1 MHKAMLMFLTLFLTL
16 FPTLSPALAAVPTGA
31 QTAVPALAQAG
42 AAAQIPPRENAPQA
56 CDSSQLLLLANS
68 SPSADAAQP
77 SLFRLGETLQIS
89 LRDACAA
96 QLTQELA
103 QREAVDAVQ
112 LRLDNV
118 AMAKLPVTVSQGANL
133 GELILAF
140 HLVRVPQEAENRT
153 SWDQLLGKKH
163 KSFVMPLP
171 VALTIGAKP
180 AYAAYAAQSPSPFR
194 FYVATGKQVFWT
206 AGLCLLLFFASFS
219 LLVASPSALRDSR
232 HGLYSLGKSQMAF
245 WGLLVM
251 LSFAGVWLLTGA
263 MERIPEQVLI
273 LLGISGAT
281 GLSAIVIGNNKQAN
295 QAAANARPR
304 ATQGFWRDICN
315 DGNGLSF
322 HRMQVVAWTIFLGLV
337 FVRAVVNVMSMPEFP
352 ETLLVL
358 MGISNGVYLGF
369 KIPEQS

>member
-1 MHKAMLMFLTLFLTL
+1 MHKAMLMFLTLFLALFLTL
-16 FPTLSPALAAVPTGA
+16 FPTLAAVPAGA

-42 AAAQIPPRENAPQA
+42 AAARIPPRENAPQA

-103 QREAVDAVQ
+103 QREVIDAVQ

-118 AMAKLPVTVSQGANL
+118 AMAKLPVTVSQGPNP

-140 HLVRVPQEAENRT
+140 HLARVPQEAENRT

-180 AYAAYAAQSPSPFR
+180 AYAAQSPAPFR

-206 AGLCLLLFFASFS
+206 AGICLLLFFASFF

-281 GLSAIVIGNNKQAN
+281 GLSAIVIGNNKQAT
-295 QAAANARPR
+295 QAAANVRPR

-315 DGNGLSF
+315 DGAGLSF

-337 FVRAVVNVMSMPEFP
+337 FVRSVVNVMSMPEFP

-369 KIPEQS
+369 KIPEQV

>member
-31 QTAVPALAQAG
+31 QTAVPALAQTG
-42 AAAQIPPRENAPQA
+42 AAARIPPRENAPQA

-103 QREAVDAVQ
+103 QREVGDAVQ

-118 AMAKLPVTVSQGANL
+118 AMAKLPVTVSQGPNS

-281 GLSAIVIGNNKQAN
+281 GLSAIVISNNKQSGRGA
-295 QAAANARPR
+295 
-304 ATQGFWRDICN
+304 ATQPHPTHGFWRDICN

-337 FVRAVVNVMSMPEFP
+337 FVRSVVHVMSMPEFP

-369 KIPEQS
+369 KIPEQA